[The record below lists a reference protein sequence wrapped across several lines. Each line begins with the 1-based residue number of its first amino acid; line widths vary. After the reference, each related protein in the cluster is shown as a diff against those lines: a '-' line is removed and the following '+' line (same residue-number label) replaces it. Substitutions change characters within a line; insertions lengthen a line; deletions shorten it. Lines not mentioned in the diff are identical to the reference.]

1 MLRLVF
7 RLRGAGLA
15 ISTGETLDA
24 VNALLAVDL
33 SSRGQVR
40 AALHC
45 TLLRGS
51 RDAELLDRVLDEM
64 LPAPSRSEG
73 ARDGET
79 DAGRSE
85 AGRLGEAAPAPADPE
100 SFQRALAEALAE
112 ADRGR
117 VRELADA
124 AVDQWAG
131 IDLHPSTARH
141 HTQRVLRTLDLE
153 AVLRALMST
162 ARERPELERRVA
174 RARAVDEIAQ
184 LRALLEQLAAERLAE
199 LGVGAQRER
208 RRPREAVE
216 DLPILRA
223 SADELAALRAAVR
236 PLARRLAARL
246 GRRNRRGAGA
256 LDMRRTIR
264 RSISTGGVP
273 MDAITRRRARTKPDL
288 AVLCDVSGS
297 VATFAP
303 FTLALLHALH
313 DEFPRVRSWVFVDGI
328 VEITDIIGPS
338 RGLLDPNHLLARR
351 GLVTGDGRS
360 DYRRA
365 LATFLETWPD
375 TITPRTTVLVVG
387 DARSHDRPAGLDEFA
402 ELSRLARRLYWLNPE
417 PQREWNSEDSRMD
430 DYATRCTAVFEV
442 STLRQ
447 LEECVARIAG

>member
-7 RLRGAGLA
+7 RLRAAGLA

-33 SSRGQVR
+33 MSRGQVR

-51 RDAELLDRVLDEM
+51 RDEEVLDRVLDEM
-64 LPAPSRSEG
+64 LPAP
-73 ARDGET
+73 ARGVPHPHEREP
-79 DAGRSE
+79 AGQVVTEPS
-85 AGRLGEAAPAPADPE
+85 PAPADPE

-112 ADRGR
+112 ADKGR

-131 IDLHPSTARH
+131 LDLHPSTARH

-162 ARERPELERRVA
+162 ARDRPDLERGVA
-174 RARAVDEIAQ
+174 RARAMDEIAQ

-199 LGVGAQRER
+199 LGAGARPREQ
-208 RRPREAVE
+208 RRPRDAVE

-365 LATFLETWPD
+365 LATFLQTWPD

-387 DARSHDRPAGLDEFA
+387 DARSHDRPAGLDELA

-447 LEECVARIAG
+447 LEECVARIAS